1 MTLRLPR
8 PLRAVGAG
16 LLGLTLAASLA
27 PAASAATPLV
37 AFASVESTPDGC
49 RSTVVTGIDGSAGVR
64 YYADGHRLRF
74 PSKAL
79 RFDDVGVV
87 ELTAKGKDGATL
99 DRYRYRLLA
108 PAACFDGAPTVDDTI
123 PRYAPKVSWCTGDR
137 HPYVAQAFTSET
149 QVPLVWVLRHRS
161 SKRLADYGG
170 TTLPEGSGEIA
181 FPLDRGLD
189 AGRYVLE
196 VQEPI
201 VDPGSYGYSMAVEEL
216 RCLKTPKAKRG
227 KVTFTV
233 PKHGPAALLTLSV
246 PAEVDPV
253 KVVRVRAGRTYT
265 FRTDQP
271 EVSWVATPTGDHIGE
286 LGHGTVSVPQG

>member
-8 PLRAVGAG
+8 PLRVVGAG
-16 LLGLTLAASLA
+16 LLGLTLAASSA
-27 PAASAATPLV
+27 PAASAATTLT
-37 AFASVESTPDGC
+37 AFASVGSTPDGC

-64 YYADGHRLRF
+64 YYADGHRLHF
-74 PSKAL
+74 PTKSL

-87 ELTAKGKDGATL
+87 ELTAKGKDGAAL

-123 PRYAPKVSWCTGDR
+123 PRYAPKVSWCTADR
-137 HPYVAQAFTSET
+137 HPYVAQAFTSEDDDSLIWALRRRADRH
-149 QVPLVWVLRHRS
+149 LV
-161 SKRLADYGG
+161 DYGQAR
-170 TTLPEGSGEIA
+170 LDEGSGETR
-181 FPLDRGLD
+181 FPLDRGLEP
-189 AGRYVLE
+189 GRYVIE
-196 VQEPI
+196 AQENVPN
-201 VDPGSYGYSMAVEEL
+201 PEGYWWSMAVEEL

-233 PKHGPAALLTLSV
+233 PKHGPGALLTISV

-253 KVVRVRAGRTYT
+253 KVVRVRAGHTYT

-286 LGHGTVSVPQG
+286 LGHGTVAVPQG